1 MKPKGGSYFAPNKR
15 YRKIK
20 MNVQTYSETRANFKA
35 AIESVADRH
44 EPLLITSKSADVVMM
59 SREDFD
65 SMQETMYLLSSR
77 NNASRLLDSIA
88 QFESGS
94 VIKTEINNE
103 NEYEEEAR

>member
-1 MKPKGGSYFAPNKR
+1 MKPKGGSCFAPNKR

-44 EPLLITSKSADVVMM
+44 EPLLITSKSVDVVMM
-59 SREDFD
+59 TREDFD

-94 VIKTEINNE
+94 VITTEINNE
-103 NEYEEEAR
+103 NECEEEAR